1 MAEVDTIR
9 VGEYGRRC
17 GLRSALVGI
26 KETPAAADINAAG
39 LMMHGSV
46 ADPYTI
52 LKFGLATQQTLKNSL
67 EREWQICL
75 GLSAKGPGL
84 TVKKDLARKNSAIK
98 YADNFER
105 SGTVYLISDKV
116 KRSPTYKEY
125 WDTGESGRGYAWLNE
140 AIKAEYITGII
151 TEDLTQAAAAIAAT
165 DPEKPLYRPDGRC
178 YKVLLIG

>member
-17 GLRSALVGI
+17 GLKSALVGI
-26 KETPAAADINAAG
+26 KEIPAAADINAAG
-39 LMMHGSV
+39 LIMHGSV

-52 LKFGLATQQTLKNSL
+52 LKFGLATQQTSKNAL

-84 TVKKDLARKNSAIK
+84 TVKKELARKNSAIK
-98 YADNFER
+98 YADNFAQ
-105 SGTVYLISDKV
+105 SGTVYLISEKV
-116 KRSPTYKEY
+116 KRFQTYKEY
-125 WDTGESGRGYAWLNE
+125 WDAGEYGRGYAWLNE
-140 AIKAEYITGII
+140 PIKAELITGII
-151 TEDLTQAAAAIAAT
+151 NKDLAQAAAAIAAT

-178 YKVLLIG
+178 YRVYLIG